1 MLCFECSLLTGVEAS
16 AAQNAPVTKTCLQC
30 GSILPRVSGSVLTDP
45 DLERTRACTFCDS
58 HRESPALSASG
69 NPSLHAETDT
79 AWRGEVTQRLASYR
93 ARRRKGAPADGQ
105 PDLPF
110 EQPSEIVVPG
120 INVAIAEPPP
130 SASVAVSPQDDF
142 SFTIAIGRT
151 AKRPADDAQ
160 MFIDVSEPGSADS
173 PAAGEAGASIA
184 PADPDRHQQHSGL
197 YPVASIHERRLAGL
211 IDAACLLFACG
222 GFLAL
227 FGSLGGHFA
236 LSKLSAAVYAA
247 SFAIVY
253 LQYFCLFTIFGGTTP
268 GMMLRGLRVVDFSG
282 EEPTPRQFLLRAAG
296 YLLSAGAFCLGFLWV
311 QWDEDELTWHDRIS
325 RTYLSSAETLAGS
338 EFHGVAS
345 GH

>member
-1 MLCFECSLLTGVEAS
+1 M
-16 AAQNAPVTKTCLQC
+16 
-30 GSILPRVSGSVLTDP
+30 
-45 DLERTRACTFCDS
+45 
-58 HRESPALSASG
+58 
-69 NPSLHAETDT
+69 HAGAGTDT

-93 ARRRKGAPADGQ
+93 ARRRRGAPADGQ

-110 EQPSEIVVPG
+110 EQPSEIAVPG
-120 INVAIAEPPP
+120 INVAVAEPPSP
-130 SASVAVSPQDDF
+130 ASVAANPADDF

-160 MFIDVSEPGSADS
+160 MFIDVSLPAPGSADS
-173 PAAGEAGASIA
+173 SAAQHADSSIS
-184 PADPDRHQQHSGL
+184 PADPGHRQQHSGL
-197 YPVASIHERRLAGL
+197 YPVAAIHERRLAGL

-253 LQYFCLFTIFGGTTP
+253 LQYFCLFTVFGGTTP

-282 EEPTPRQFLLRAAG
+282 EEPTQRQLLLRAAG
-296 YLLSAGAFCLGFLWV
+296 YLLSAGAFFLGFLWV

-338 EFHGVAS
+338 EFHGAAS